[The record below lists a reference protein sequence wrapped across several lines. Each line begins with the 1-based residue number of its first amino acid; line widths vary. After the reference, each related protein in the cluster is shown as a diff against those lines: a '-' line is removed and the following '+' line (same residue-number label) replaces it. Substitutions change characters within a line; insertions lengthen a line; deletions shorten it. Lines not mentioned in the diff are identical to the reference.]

1 MTQLVNLK
9 VIVRAAMAAKAV
21 NSNSITRTGMVSTTI
36 STQTHNRLTNTT
48 VRREVLETMDKVNRV
63 MMIGA
68 RPKKRITS
76 TTISIKMLEMII
88 RVVAM
93 VIEEG
98 ILTRLAH
105 NSSRIKVVSI
115 ATLLTNNRALR
126 MEDSP
131 CSQFTPFSACVA
143 YNFSFL

>member
-21 NSNSITRTGMVSTTI
+21 NSNSITRIGMVSTTI

-93 VIEEG
+93 IEEV

-143 YNFSFL
+143 SNFSFL

>member
-9 VIVRAAMAAKAV
+9 VIVRAAMAAKAI
-21 NSNSITRTGMVSTTI
+21 NSNSITRIGMVSTTI

-93 VIEEG
+93 IEEG
-98 ILTRLAH
+98 ILTRLPVRNLRKNQEKGHTA
-105 NSSRIKVVSI
+105 ICMVVTEKQQLLNFGS
-115 ATLLTNNRALR
+115 ATSLQ
-126 MEDSP
+126 DS
-131 CSQFTPFSACVA
+131 
-143 YNFSFL
+143 L